1 MYYVVTESDIRN
13 DRGNFD
19 SIRCACASFFG
30 EQGEKTVT
38 MENCVYRW
46 HRDDFY
52 AVLLSG
58 MTADSSFVINIATSN
73 KPILTGE
80 KSGHWKVIQ

>member
-13 DRGNFD
+13 GRGNFD
-19 SIRCACASFFG
+19 SIRCACVSFFG

-46 HRDDFY
+46 HMDDFY

-58 MTADSSFVINIATSN
+58 MTADSSVVINIATSN
-73 KPILTGE
+73 RPILTEAKNANG
-80 KSGHWKVIQ
+80 GH